1 MKFTKNQKEIID
13 KLLLESDEEQIKNGN
28 ITYTQE
34 EMVKIFRIPREE
46 RALYY
51 NKLY

>member
-1 MKFTKNQKEIID
+1 MKFTGSQRELID

-34 EMVKIFRIPREE
+34 EMVNFFSIPREE
-46 RALYY
+46 RKLYY